1 MGAIFA
7 VPVARVHDPAEL
19 PGERIALAARMGA
32 PLRGPLE
39 TEATIVV
46 GAERAGLPAD
56 VLAAC
61 DRTCHIPIAGESLN
75 AAMAATIAL
84 YEATRKAGPRPA
96 ATASDST
103 SVAPRESG
111 PPPAAT
117 ASDSTSV
124 APREPGTPPTRSA
137 PDSIKVRRA

>member
-19 PGERIALAARMGA
+19 PGERIALAARTGA
-32 PLRGPLE
+32 PLRGPLAQ
-39 TEATIVV
+39 EATIVV

-61 DRTCHIPIAGESLN
+61 ERTCHIPIAGESLN

-84 YEATRKAGPRPA
+84 YEATRG
-96 ATASDST
+96 T
-103 SVAPRESG
+103 G
-111 PPPAAT
+111 PPPAA
-117 ASDSTSV
+117 
-124 APREPGTPPTRSA
+124 SA
-137 PDSIKVRRA
+137 PDSIKVRPA